1 MSKNF
6 ELLQRVD
13 RDLAR
18 QSTQSLLMQPME
30 NDIRASVEFT
40 ENESQPYPCLS
51 CGFLLRDVLFCPHCD
66 SFQGT
71 VATPEYGNS
80 ESMGP
85 KQAAGRMNTAWGF
98 LRSWSR
104 KRKQLAA
111 WALLLLAMH
120 LWEAHMPKGMFLKSI
135 TRALYELRS
144 HYWPSS
150 RPDWV
155 QGTRR

>member
-1 MSKNF
+1 MSKHF
-6 ELLQRVD
+6 ELLQQVD

-18 QSTQSLLMQPME
+18 QSPQSSLMQPME
-30 NDIRASVEFT
+30 HRRDIRASVEFT
-40 ENESQPYPCLS
+40 ENESQPYLCLS

-66 SFQGT
+66 SFQGA

-104 KRKQLAA
+104 KWKQLAA
-111 WALLLLAMH
+111 
-120 LWEAHMPKGMFLKSI
+120 
-135 TRALYELRS
+135 
-144 HYWPSS
+144 
-150 RPDWV
+150 
-155 QGTRR
+155 